1 MRGESN
7 EIWNNRNLSFI
18 LILRIEANEDD
29 SHKLVVVHLFP
40 TVRSIGS
47 NALCQTIYRAS
58 TSVGAF
64 FLSKT
69 DYGMKKLAVN
79 VIKRRIL
86 ADTITPVSIYLKVRD
101 IYPNS
106 LLLESSDYH
115 SKENSYSFICMDPLA
130 EFLVHHNVIS
140 TSLPGQEIYREAAGP
155 GNKVVESLRNFLT
168 AFDIESGGEALLV
181 DGIFGYASFDAVQY
195 FEDISFQSTLPD
207 KEDIPEMRYNFFRFV
222 LAINHLTNELLLFEH
237 IVNGGNSEIDRVST
251 LLHNRNIAT
260 YGFASSGKESS
271 RLSDDDFKAMV
282 ARGKEHCYRGDV
294 FQIVLSRQFYQD
306 FTGDEFNVY
315 RALRSINPSPYLFYF
330 DYGSYKLFGSSPEAQ
345 IEVKDGR
352 AYINPI
358 AGTFRRTGNDRE
370 DQELARKLTED
381 EKENAEHV
389 MLVDLAR
396 NDLSRTTRKVQVED
410 YREIQFYS
418 HVIHMVSKV
427 SGEVPEDVN
436 SIRILAESFPAGT
449 LSGAPKYRAMELID
463 QYEGKRRG
471 YYGGAI
477 GFLRFNGDIN
487 HAIMIRSFLS
497 RDHRLYYQAGA
508 GVVSESTEEGELQE
522 VNNKL
527 AALKSAIEMA
537 TNMNKY

>member
-1 MRGESN
+1 MEKV
-7 EIWNNRNLSFI
+7 EV
-18 LILRIEANEDD
+18 
-29 SHKLVVVHLFP
+29 K
-40 TVRSIGS
+40 
-47 NALCQTIYRAS
+47 
-58 TSVGAF
+58 
-64 FLSKT
+64 
-69 DYGMKKLAVN
+69 
-79 VIKRRIL
+79 VIRRRIL
-86 ADTITPVSIYLKVRD
+86 ADIITPVSIYLKIRD

-106 LLLESSDYH
+106 MLLESSDYH
-115 SKENSYSFICMDPLA
+115 SKENSYSFICLDPLA
-130 EFLVHHNVIS
+130 EFMVHHNIIS
-140 TSLPGQEIYREAAGP
+140 ISLPGQDTIRMTAGP
-155 GNKVVESLRNFLT
+155 GNRVIASLRDFLS
-168 AFDIESGGEALLV
+168 AFDIKSGEEDLLV
-181 DGIFGYASFDAVQY
+181 DGIFGYASYDAVQY
-195 FEDISFQSTLPD
+195 FEDIDLKSAIPE
-207 KEDIPEMRYNFFRFV
+207 KEDIPELRYNFFRFV
-222 LAINHLTNELLLFEH
+222 LAINHLTNELYIFEH
-237 IVNGGNSEIDRVST
+237 IVNGGESEMDRVNT

-271 RLSDDDFKAMV
+271 NLSDENFKAMV
-282 ARGKEHCYRGDV
+282 TKGKEHCYRGDV

-345 IEVKDGR
+345 IEVKEGR
-352 AYINPI
+352 AFINPI

-381 EKENAEHV
+381 EKENSEHV

-396 NDLSRTTRKVQVED
+396 NDLSRTTSQVRVED

-427 SGEVPEDVN
+427 SGKLPEDSN

-449 LSGAPKYRAMELID
+449 LSGAPKYKAMELID
-463 QYEGKRRG
+463 RYEGKRRG

-537 TNMNKY
+537 TSINKY

>member
-1 MRGESN
+1 
-7 EIWNNRNLSFI
+7 
-18 LILRIEANEDD
+18 
-29 SHKLVVVHLFP
+29 
-40 TVRSIGS
+40 
-47 NALCQTIYRAS
+47 
-58 TSVGAF
+58 
-64 FLSKT
+64 
-69 DYGMKKLAVN
+69 MKKVP
-79 VIKRRIL
+79 VRVVKRKIL
-86 ADTITPVSIYLKVRD
+86 ADIITPVSIYLKIRD

-130 EFLVHHNVIS
+130 EFLVQHNEIS
-140 TSLPGQEIYREAAGP
+140 TSLPGQETNHEAASS
-155 GNKVVESLRNFLT
+155 GNVVESLRHFLS
-168 AFDIESGGEALLV
+168 AFELDSGGEALLV

-195 FEDISFQSTLPD
+195 FEDIRFQSRIPE
-207 KEDIPEMRYNFFRFV
+207 KEDIPELRYNFFRFV
-222 LAINHLTNELLLFEH
+222 LAVNHLTNELLIFEH
-237 IVNGGNSEIDRVST
+237 IVNGGESEIDRVST

-260 YGFASSGKESS
+260 YGFGTSGEESS
-271 RLSDDDFKAMV
+271 NLSDDNFRAMV
-282 ARGKEHCYRGDV
+282 AKGKEHCYRGDV

-345 IEVKDGR
+345 IEVKGGK

-358 AGTFRRTGNDRE
+358 AGTFRRSGNDRE

-396 NDLSRTTRKVQVED
+396 NDLSRTTTKVTVEE

-427 SGEVPEDVN
+427 SGVLPEDAN
-436 SIRILAESFPAGT
+436 TIRILAESFPAGT
-449 LSGAPKYRAMELID
+449 LSGAPKYKAMELID
-463 QYEGKRRG
+463 LYEQKRRG
-471 YYGGAI
+471 FYGGAI

-508 GVVSESTEEGELQE
+508 GIVSESTEEGELQE

-537 TNMNKY
+537 GNMNKFN

>member
-1 MRGESN
+1 
-7 EIWNNRNLSFI
+7 
-18 LILRIEANEDD
+18 
-29 SHKLVVVHLFP
+29 
-40 TVRSIGS
+40 
-47 NALCQTIYRAS
+47 
-58 TSVGAF
+58 
-64 FLSKT
+64 
-69 DYGMKKLAVN
+69 MKKVP
-79 VIKRRIL
+79 VRVVRRKIL
-86 ADTITPVSIYLKVRD
+86 ADIITPVSIYLKIRD

-130 EFLVHHNVIS
+130 EFLVQHDEIS
-140 TSLPGQEIYREAAGP
+140 TSLPGQETSHEAISS
-155 GNKVVESLRNFLT
+155 GNVVEHLRDFLS
-168 AFDIESGGEALLV
+168 AFELESGGEALLV

-195 FEDISFQSTLPD
+195 FEDIQFKSSIPE
-207 KEDIPEMRYNFFRFV
+207 KEDIPELRYNFFRFV
-222 LAINHLTNELLLFEH
+222 LAVNHLTNELLIFEH
-237 IVNGGNSEIDRVST
+237 IVNGGESEIDRVST

-260 YGFASSGKESS
+260 YGFGTSGEESS
-271 RLSDDDFKAMV
+271 NLSDDDFRAMV
-282 ARGKEHCYRGDV
+282 AKGKEHCFRGDV
-294 FQIVLSRQFYQD
+294 FQIVLSRQFFQD

-345 IEVKDGR
+345 IEVKGGK

-358 AGTFRRTGNDRE
+358 AGTFRRSGNDRE

-396 NDLSRTTRKVQVED
+396 NDLSRSTQKVTVEE

-427 SGEVPEDVN
+427 SGVLPEN
-436 SIRILAESFPAGT
+436 ANTIRILAESFPAGT
-449 LSGAPKYRAMELID
+449 LSGAPKYKAMELID
-463 QYEGKRRG
+463 HYEKKRRG
-471 YYGGAI
+471 FYGGAI

-537 TNMNKY
+537 GNMNKFN